1 MIIDGKTLNGHC
13 SCGRVHEMSTKAAII
28 EEGCLKKFDSF
39 LNEYGLRG
47 KRAALYDAHTYEAV
61 GRSKPKADCEIV
73 LNPENLHANEKAV
86 EEVLNSLE
94 ADTQIIAAVG
104 SGTIHDIARYCAKEK
119 NLRFVSCPTAASV
132 DGFCSTVC
140 AMTWHGYKKTM
151 SGVAPELV
159 IADTAILRDA
169 PLDLTLAGIGDII
182 GKYTALADWKIAHV
196 LADEFFCPVIER
208 MTRKALTTVHKNCK
222 KMAERDPDAIEQLAY
237 ALILSGLAMQLM
249 GNSRPASGSEHHI
262 SHLIEMA
269 PRALPVRFTA
279 LHGEKVGVG
288 TMLVSGIYHRLAYTE
303 DISSFVKPY
312 AFPRVSE
319 LEEFYGK
326 DLVPSVLEENKNNC
340 MAKVDENALI
350 RAWPAIRRI
359 IAEIPSQNELLRL
372 YETIHAKKSLGE
384 IGVPDDGLPLLAEF
398 SPTVRNRMTLMR
410 IKRML
415 DL

>member
-1 MIIDGKTLNGHC
+1 
-13 SCGRVHEMSTKAAII
+13 
-28 EEGCLKKFDSF
+28 
-39 LNEYGLRG
+39 
-47 KRAALYDAHTYEAV
+47 
-61 GRSKPKADCEIV
+61 
-73 LNPENLHANEKAV
+73 
-86 EEVLNSLE
+86 
-94 ADTQIIAAVG
+94 
-104 SGTIHDIARYCAKEK
+104 
-119 NLRFVSCPTAASV
+119 
-132 DGFCSTVC
+132 
-140 AMTWHGYKKTM
+140 M

-208 MTRKALTTVHKNCK
+208 MTRKALTTVHEDCK
-222 KMAERDPDAIEQLAY
+222 KMVERDPDAIEQLAY

-288 TMLVSGIYHRLAYTE
+288 TMLVSGIYHRLAHSE

-312 AFPRVSE
+312 AFPRISE

-326 DLVPSVLEENKNNC
+326 DLVPSVLEENKNDC

-359 IAEIPSQNELLRL
+359 VAEIPLQNELLRL

-384 IGVPDDGLPLLAEF
+384 IGVSDDGLPLLAEF